1 MAREFTDADDEL
13 LAELGEDVE
22 AEAASTYTPRQERII
37 AGFEDI
43 QRFVAEHGRTP
54 CHDPANDIFERLYAV
69 RLDRLRAVPECRELL
84 APFDRD
90 GLLGKVAAEDAGK
103 DEDASEDLDDDA
115 LLAALDDDED
125 ESGADLT
132 TLRHVRAADEKRRP
146 DTVADRTRCADF
158 DRFRHLFEAVRAD
171 LKDGIRQ
178 TRPFGGM
185 AEIEK
190 GRFFILGGQIVY
202 VAERGE
208 DFVPGHGN
216 RDARLRV
223 IYDNGTESDLLK
235 RSLQRALTQDEAG
248 RRITESEAGPLFGDS
263 LAEGETAVGT
273 IYVARSRSDHPFVAE
288 HRTSLYKI
296 GVTTGDARTRL
307 SGAAKDPTF
316 LLAPA
321 ELVAEYTLHGI
332 QPRRLERVL
341 HRLLAPARIDLSLE
355 DRFGG
360 HVSPREWFLL
370 PITAVEDAVAAI
382 RDGTVTAKRYDPK
395 EGRLVI
401 V

>member
-1 MAREFTDADDEL
+1 MAREFTDADDDL

-22 AEAASTYTPRQERII
+22 AEEASTYTPRQERII

-54 CHDPANDIFERLYAV
+54 RHDPEGDIFERLYAV
-69 RLDRLRAVPECRELL
+69 RLDRLRALPECRELL
-84 APFDRD
+84 AAFDPD
-90 GLLGKVAAEDAGK
+90 GLLGGPPAGDAGTE
-103 DEDASEDLDDDA
+103 DEALEELDDDA
-115 LLAALDDDED
+115 LLSALGDEED
-125 ESGADLT
+125 EAGADLT
-132 TLRHVRAADEKRRP
+132 TLRHVRSAEEKRQP
-146 DTVADRTRCADF
+146 DTVAERTRCADF
-158 DRFRHLFEAVRAD
+158 DRFRPLFETVRAE
-171 LKDGIRQ
+171 LKDGTRQ

-190 GRFFILGGQIVY
+190 GRFFILGGQIAY

-248 RRITESEAGPLFGDS
+248 RRITEPEAGPLFGDS
-263 LAEGETAVGT
+263 MEDGETAVGT
-273 IYVARSRSDHPFVAE
+273 IYVARSLSDHPFVAE

-296 GVTTGDARTRL
+296 GVTTGDPHMRV

-321 ELVAEYTLHGI
+321 ELVAEYTLHDI
-332 QPRRLERVL
+332 HPRRLEQL
-341 HRLLAPARIDLSLE
+341 MHRIFAPARIDLSLE
-355 DRFGG
+355 DRFGA
-360 HVSPREWFLL
+360 HVSPREWFLV
-370 PITAVEDAVAAI
+370 PITAIEEAIAAI
-382 RDGTVTAKRYDPK
+382 RDGTVTGRYYDPK
-395 EGRLVI
+395 QGRLLVS
-401 V
+401 